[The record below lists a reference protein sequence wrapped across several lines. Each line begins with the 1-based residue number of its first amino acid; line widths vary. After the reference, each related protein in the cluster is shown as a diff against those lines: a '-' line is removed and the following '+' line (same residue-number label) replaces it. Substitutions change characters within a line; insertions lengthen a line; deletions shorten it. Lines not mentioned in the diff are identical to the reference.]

1 MLAIAEKRRDEGQD
15 DLAEVI
21 FSRSE
26 KHLRELLTKAWHM
39 KDAQAQIAGTK
50 ISRIERVREALSKDC
65 VANCNKAWYEC
76 ATEVLRLNNIAIGSY
91 AMSLRDSLEHGRGK
105 FRNVILV
112 GPANCGKTFMLK
124 PLKCIFKESEI
135 FENPSNDKF
144 GWVGAEKASVLILQ
158 DYRWSKESV
167 AWKDL
172 LLLLEGEMVKL
183 PAPKNFYAEDVVI
196 DSNVAIFATGKAP
209 ITYKG
214 PYNTTDAGEDAMMS
228 IRWKAIKFYH
238 QSSEM
243 DQKVVEPCARSF
255 AELVFVGA
263 D

>member
-1 MLAIAEKRRDEGQD
+1 
-15 DLAEVI
+15 
-21 FSRSE
+21 
-26 KHLRELLTKAWHM
+26 M
-39 KDAQAQIAGTK
+39 KDAPVTIAGIK

-76 ATEVLRLNNIAIGSY
+76 ATEVLRLNNLAIGSY

-124 PLKCIFKESEI
+124 PLKCIFKESES
-135 FENPSNDKF
+135 FENPSNYKS

-158 DYRWSKESV
+158 DYRWSKESI
-167 AWKDL
+167 ARKDL
-172 LLLLEGEMVKL
+172 LFLLEGETVKL
-183 PAPKNFYAEDVVI
+183 PAPKNFHAEDIVI

-214 PYNTTDAGEDAMMS
+214 PYKTTDAGEDAMMS
-228 IRWKAIKFYH
+228 VRWKAIKFYH
-238 QSSEM
+238 QFSEM
-243 DQKVVEPCARSF
+243 DQKVVDPCARCF